1 MKMIAVALLMSLA
14 PAPAAP
20 EHVALGDSYAAGLGA
35 GGESSNSCRRS
46 SAAHPA
52 RWAERNDAS
61 FVFAACAGATTAD
74 VERQS
79 TRITPA
85 TTLVTLTVG
94 GNDAGFA
101 DVMTTCTIGE
111 DESCV
116 ERVERAEAFVRDELP
131 GRLDA
136 LYGLVRERTPEQA
149 RVVVLGY
156 PRLFGG
162 GRSLCLMSE
171 PKRDALDRAVDVM
184 SEVIAARA
192 EAAGFT
198 YADVRDEFDG
208 HGVCSGDPWINGLM
222 LLPHDRSY
230 HPSGKGQESG
240 YLPALAEAVAAAGA
254 DAEVAA
260 GGRVG

>member
-1 MKMIAVALLMSLA
+1 MKMIAVALLMSLV

-20 EHVALGDSYAAGLGA
+20 ELVALGDSYAAGLGA

-52 RWAERNDAS
+52 LWAERNGATL
-61 FVFAACAGATTAD
+61 VFAACSGATTAD
-74 VERQS
+74 VERQV

-101 DVMTTCTIGE
+101 DVMTTCTLGE
-111 DESCV
+111 DEGCV
-116 ERVERAEAFVRDELP
+116 QRVEQAEAFVRDELP
-131 GRLDA
+131 ARLDA
-136 LYGLVRERTPEQA
+136 LYGLVREQAPDQA

-162 GRSLCLMSE
+162 GSSLCLMSK
-171 PKRDALDRAVDVM
+171 PKRDALDRAVDVID
-184 SEVIAARA
+184 EVVAARA
-192 EAAGFT
+192 GAAGFT

-208 HGVCSGDPWINGLM
+208 HGVCSGDPWINGLV
-222 LLPHDRSY
+222 LLPYDRSF
-230 HPSGKGQESG
+230 HPDREGQEFG
-240 YLPALAEAVAAAGA
+240 YLPALEEAVAGAA
-254 DAEVAA
+254 VA
-260 GGRVG
+260 